1 MFALKLKK
9 RVSRFENHVDAAMGK
24 VSFPSQVVG
33 VFAHL
38 HWNASCHLGSSLCM
52 YNNYYFSNR
61 FHVWLDMRRV
71 CGSRKC

>member
-9 RVSRFENHVDAAMGK
+9 RVSRFENHVDAAMEK
-24 VSFPSQVVG
+24 FLFHHRLLG
-33 VFAHL
+33 VLLIFI
-38 HWNASCHLGSSLCM
+38 GM